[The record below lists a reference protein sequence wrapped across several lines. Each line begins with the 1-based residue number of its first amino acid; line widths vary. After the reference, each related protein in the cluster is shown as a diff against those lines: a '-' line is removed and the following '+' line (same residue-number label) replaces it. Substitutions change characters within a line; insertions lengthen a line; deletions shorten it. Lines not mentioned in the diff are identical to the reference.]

1 MDTFNPNYSKM
12 LQTEHIVPPASG
24 SSHINVGKPERVISA
39 VGGAALTML
48 GLRSSG
54 GAGLLMTLAGGAML
68 FRGITGYCFVNQAI
82 GRDTAEEEDIS
93 AEIIRTIT
101 VERPRTE
108 VYQFWRMLE
117 NLPRFMEHLDS
128 VRQDGPQRSHWKAKI
143 PGGLGTIAWDADIIR
158 EKENELIAWKSLP
171 NSDIDN
177 AGEVRFSDSPDG
189 HGTIVQA
196 VISYS
201 PPVGSVGGLAAKMLN
216 PMFRNMVEKDLRYFK
231 RYMETGQD
239 THKHHQPLN
248 AT

>member
-1 MDTFNPNYSKM
+1 MDTYNPNYSKM
-12 LQTEHIVPPASG
+12 LQTEHIFPPASG
-24 SSHINVGKPERVISA
+24 SSHINVGRPERVLSA
-39 VGGAALTML
+39 VGGAAMALV
-48 GLRSSG
+48 GLRRADTVG
-54 GAGLLMTLAGGAML
+54 WLTALAGGAL
-68 FRGITGYCFVNQAI
+68 IFRGMTGFCFVNNMI
-82 GRDTAEEEDIS
+82 GRDTAENEDIS
-93 AEIIRTIT
+93 VEIIKTIT

-117 NLPRFMEHLDS
+117 NLPKFMEHLES
-128 VRQDGPQRSHWKAKI
+128 VRSNGPQRSHWVAKI
-143 PGGLGTIAWDADIIR
+143 PGGIGTISWDADIIH
-158 EKENELIAWKSLP
+158 EKENELIAWRSLP

-216 PMFRNMVEKDLRYFK
+216 PMLKSMVEKDLRYFK
-231 RYMETGQD
+231 RYMETGEEK
-239 THKHHQPLN
+239 HKHHQPLG